1 MLKRL
6 GLWLFRGYCHPDY
19 QEDILGDLDEYYES
33 NLSEK
38 GKRYAEAKFLADVI
52 LLFRLSLLKKQ
63 LFRKQIIYTAMVKN
77 IFKTALRIFWKE
89 RGYSVMNIFGLTI
102 GIAAS
107 MLLLLYVQSEK
118 SVNRFH
124 NDIDNIYQVMEHQ
137 TYPGGIYTY
146 ESNPGPLVTVF
157 KDEMPEVDYMA
168 AFTWTEELLFVVNG
182 EGHRETGRWASEDF
196 FQIFEVDFIEGS
208 KEGSLQEPTDLYIS
222 ESMKNRL
229 FGGSNALS
237 KTIEVN
243 AWGDFRIAGVFKD
256 VPNESTIDFDFIMP
270 YEPWRVRNDWVED
283 WGNNGIRGI
292 AKLRPGVDMDAFN
305 TKISDY
311 VDNKI
316 PDEESIVTIFVQP
329 FKDRYLY
336 NNYENGVLSD
346 GRIVYV
352 KLFTAVAFF
361 ILLIAIINFMNLS
374 TARST
379 KRAKE
384 VGVKKVVGSTRS
396 QLQFQ
401 FMMESML
408 LALISTVLAGLL
420 VSAVIQPLN
429 VLVGKEMSFSLLAGN
444 QSIWLLSIGLGVGM
458 LAGIYPSFVLS
469 GFKALSVLKGS
480 FKTSSWSNGMRKGL
494 VIFQFTIS
502 TVLIISTLII
512 RSQIDYIK
520 NKSLGYEKEH
530 LVRIPVEGAM
540 QSRSVREQLRS
551 NILSNPNFTHASF
564 SVGSPI
570 SVGSSTSGGY
580 SWEGKVGEHDNN
592 FYIIRTDAD
601 FVDTYGMEIIE
612 GRDFDVNLA
621 TDTMNVIINEQTAKV
636 MNVEDPLSVPVTFW
650 GRTGRVVGI
659 VKDFHFSSLHESIE
673 PMVISY
679 RPTFAISLTV
689 RMTGQ
694 NIPES
699 LEYLESVVTEINPNH
714 PFDYNFVDENYEQLY
729 QNESTIGV
737 LTDYFSAI
745 AIFISLLGL
754 FGLSSFAAEQRIK
767 EIGVRK
773 VLGANIFNLILLMSK
788 GFLLLVSIGFVL
800 AAPIGYSFMSNWLD
814 TFEYSVKIS
823 PAVFFLAAGISLLI
837 TIFTVSFHA
846 MKAAYANPVKSL
858 RYE

>member
-1 MLKRL
+1 
-6 GLWLFRGYCHPDY
+6 
-19 QEDILGDLDEYYES
+19 
-33 NLSEK
+33 
-38 GKRYAEAKFLADVI
+38 
-52 LLFRLSLLKKQ
+52 
-63 LFRKQIIYTAMVKN
+63 MVKN
-77 IFKTALRIFWKE
+77 IFKTALRVFWKE
-89 RGYSVMNIFGLTI
+89 RGYSAMNILGLTV

-118 SVNRFH
+118 AVNGFH
-124 NDIDNIYQVMEHQ
+124 QDIDNIYQVMQHQ
-137 TYPGGIYTY
+137 TYPSEIYTY

-168 AFTWTEELLFVVNG
+168 AFTWTEEMLFVLNG
-182 EGHRETGRWASEDF
+182 EGYRETGRFASEDF
-196 FQIFEVDFIEGS
+196 FQIFDVEFIEGS
-208 KEGSLQEPTDLYIS
+208 KEGSLREPTDIYIS
-222 ESMKNRL
+222 ESVKKRI
-229 FGGSNALS
+229 FGNTNSLS
-237 KTIEVN
+237 KTIEVS
-243 AWGDFRIAGVFKD
+243 AWGNFRIAGVFKD
-256 VPNESTIDFDFIMP
+256 VPNESTIDFDFLMP
-270 YEPWRVRNDWVED
+270 YEVWRARNDWVED

-292 AKLRPGVDMDAFN
+292 AKLKPGVDMDAFN
-305 TKISDY
+305 TKILDY
-311 VDNKI
+311 VDNKL

-336 NNYENGVLSD
+336 NNYENGVLSG
-346 GRIVYV
+346 GRVVYV

-384 VGVKKVVGSTRS
+384 VGVKKVVGSTKTQL
-396 QLQFQ
+396 QLQF
-401 FMMESML
+401 MVESVF
-408 LALISTVLAGLL
+408 LALISTALSGLL
-420 VSAVIQPLN
+420 ISAVIHPLN
-429 VLVGKEMSFSLLAGN
+429 LLVGKEMSFSFLNWN
-444 QSIWLLSIGLGVGM
+444 QSTWLLSIGLGVGI

-480 FKTSSWSNGMRKGL
+480 FKTSGWSNGMRKGL
-494 VIFQFTIS
+494 VVFQFTIS
-502 TVLIISTLII
+502 TILIISTLII
-512 RSQIDYIK
+512 RSQMDYIK
-520 NKSLGYEKEH
+520 NKNLGYKKEH
-530 LVRIPVEGAM
+530 LLTIPVEGAM
-540 QSRSVREQLRS
+540 QSPSVREQLRS
-551 NILSNPNFTHASF
+551 NILANTNFTHASF

-570 SVGSSTSGGY
+570 NVGSSTSGGY
-580 SWEGKVGEHDNN
+580 SWEGKEGDHDNN
-592 FYIIRTDAD
+592 FHIIRTDAA
-601 FVDTYGMEIIE
+601 FVDTYGMEIIA

-694 NIPES
+694 DIPES
-699 LEYLESVVTEINPNH
+699 LKYLEGLVTEINPNH
-714 PFDYNFVDENYEQLY
+714 PFDYSFVDDGYEQLY
-729 QNESTIGV
+729 QSESTIGI
-737 LTDYFSAI
+737 LTDYFSGI

-773 VLGANIFNLILLMSK
+773 VLGANILNLIVLMSK
-788 GFLLLVSIGFVL
+788 GFLLLVGIGFVL
-800 AAPIGYSFMSNWLD
+800 AAPIGYSFMSNWLN
-814 TFEYSVKIS
+814 TFEYSVKIGA
-823 PAVFFLAAGISLLI
+823 PVFVLAAAISLLI
-837 TIFTVSFHA
+837 TILTVSYHA
-846 MKAAYANPVKSL
+846 LKAAYANPVKSL

>member
-1 MLKRL
+1 MLKKF
-6 GLWLFRGYCHPDY
+6 GLWLFRGYCHPNY

-33 NLSEK
+33 NISEK
-38 GKRYAEAKFLADVI
+38 GRRYAEAKFLADVI

-77 IFKTALRIFWKE
+77 IFKTALRVFWKE
-89 RGYSVMNIFGLTI
+89 RGYSAMNILGLTV

-118 SVNRFH
+118 AVNGFH
-124 NDIDNIYQVMEHQ
+124 QDIDNIYQVMQHQ
-137 TYPGGIYTY
+137 TYPSEIYTY

-168 AFTWTEELLFVVNG
+168 AFTWTEEMLFVLNG
-182 EGHRETGRWASEDF
+182 EGYRETGRFASEDF
-196 FQIFEVDFIEGS
+196 FQIFDVEFIEGS
-208 KEGSLQEPTDLYIS
+208 KEGSLREPTDIYIS
-222 ESMKNRL
+222 ESVKKRI
-229 FGGSNALS
+229 FGNTNSLS
-237 KTIEVN
+237 KTIEVS
-243 AWGDFRIAGVFKD
+243 AWGNFRIAGVFKD
-256 VPNESTIDFDFIMP
+256 VPNESTIDFDFLMP
-270 YEPWRVRNDWVED
+270 YEVWRARNDWVED

-292 AKLRPGVDMDAFN
+292 AKLKPGVDMDAFN
-305 TKISDY
+305 TKILDY
-311 VDNKI
+311 VDNKL

-336 NNYENGVLSD
+336 NNYENGVLSG
-346 GRIVYV
+346 GRVVYV

-384 VGVKKVVGSTRS
+384 VGVKKVVGSTKTQL
-396 QLQFQ
+396 QLQF
-401 FMMESML
+401 MVESVF
-408 LALISTVLAGLL
+408 LALISTALSGLL
-420 VSAVIQPLN
+420 ISAVIHPLN
-429 VLVGKEMSFSLLAGN
+429 LLVGKEMSFSFLNWN
-444 QSIWLLSIGLGVGM
+444 QSTWLLSIGLGVGI

-480 FKTSSWSNGMRKGL
+480 FKTSGWSNGMRKGL
-494 VIFQFTIS
+494 VVFQFTIS
-502 TVLIISTLII
+502 TILIISTLII
-512 RSQIDYIK
+512 RSQMDYIK
-520 NKSLGYEKEH
+520 NKNLGYKKEH
-530 LVRIPVEGAM
+530 LLTIPVEGAM
-540 QSRSVREQLRS
+540 QSPSVREQLRS
-551 NILSNPNFTHASF
+551 NILANTNFTHASF

-570 SVGSSTSGGY
+570 NVGSSTSGGY
-580 SWEGKVGEHDNN
+580 SWEGKEGDHDNN
-592 FYIIRTDAD
+592 FHIIRTDAA
-601 FVDTYGMEIIE
+601 FVDTYGMEIIA

-694 NIPES
+694 DIPES
-699 LEYLESVVTEINPNH
+699 LKYLEGLVTEINPNH
-714 PFDYNFVDENYEQLY
+714 PFDYSFVDDGYEQLY
-729 QNESTIGV
+729 QSESTIGI
-737 LTDYFSAI
+737 LTDYFSGI

-773 VLGANIFNLILLMSK
+773 VLGANILNLIVLMSK
-788 GFLLLVSIGFVL
+788 GFLLLVGIGFVL
-800 AAPIGYSFMSNWLD
+800 AAPIGYSFMSNWLN
-814 TFEYSVKIS
+814 TFEYSVKIGA
-823 PAVFFLAAGISLLI
+823 PVFVLAAAISLLI
-837 TIFTVSFHA
+837 TILTVSYHA
-846 MKAAYANPVKSL
+846 LKAAYANPVKSL